1 MKYKKIVLALVVLG
15 VFGKV
20 YAREVDNLSP
30 SCLQSS
36 TTPTQEFGT
45 KVNMRLSTGVALNE
59 SDFDLVAEVLYLT
72 YQNNT
77 CSWSEINRLVRV
89 LSYSGSDRYR
99 SLLLKVDK
107 RRKFSFDPG
116 PMRKYLKKTR
126 YTEEAQYKRATSNMS
141 GKSALRWTY
150 EYLLT
155 TAGADQVLEPVL
167 SDIYSQEGQVG
178 EHILNL
184 VAEILYAN
192 YENKQYSVNNIVWLI
207 KVLATSGDYSYRT
220 LVGKVDRAWRI
231 RKVRKIVKKYL
242 KEAHVNTVTQYE
254 KNRID
259 TKVLIDKYVS
269 DAVYAE
275 ISLNGLTPKLMDI
288 SGKNTIEDMFSIVGT
303 PQFIDSSLARP
314 PFAGTFSRM
323 TFYYKGQGR
332 AVFGYDSSDGWV
344 FKNIVLDPL
353 AFEVYMPYRDQAE
366 KYELITTQHL
376 LIAMLMSNS
385 ASAIKIVA
393 ERIYG
398 HGGGNQ
404 ELLDSAAELLLSRF
418 SIDESPT
425 HIDAYSWI
433 CKMLARRGGRRYKDV
448 LEHVGTVSQR
458 MKLRRYARVHLSDDV
473 DMTDEIYVKGGV
485 SLENL
490 RVKYPSPY
498 PKLTTTMGR
507 L

>member
-1 MKYKKIVLALVVLG
+1 MKVKKIVLALVVIG
-15 VFGKV
+15 VFSKV

-36 TTPTQEFGT
+36 TTPAQEFGK
-45 KVNMRLSTGVALNE
+45 KVNLRLSTGVALGV

-89 LSYSGSDRYR
+89 LSYSDSDRYR
-99 SLLLKVDK
+99 YLLLKVDK

-126 YTEEAQYKRATSNMS
+126 YTEVAQYKRVTSSMS
-141 GKSALRWTY
+141 EKSALRWSY
-150 EYLLT
+150 EYLLA
-155 TAGADQVLEPVL
+155 TAGADQVLAPVL
-167 SDIYSQEGQVG
+167 SDLYSQEGPVG
-178 EHILNL
+178 EYTLNL
-184 VAEILYAN
+184 VAEVLYAN
-192 YENKQYSVNNIVWLI
+192 YENKQYSVNNIVWLL

-220 LVGKVDRAWRI
+220 LVGTVDSAWRYK
-231 RKVRKIVKKYL
+231 KVRKIVRKYL
-242 KEAHVNTVTQYE
+242 KEASATTATQYE
-254 KNRID
+254 KNGVDID
-259 TKVLIDKYVS
+259 FLKDKYIS
-269 DAVYAE
+269 DAVYSD
-275 ISLNGLTPKLMDI
+275 IRLNGLNPKLMDM
-288 SGKNTIEDMFSIVGT
+288 SEKSTIEDMFSIVGT
-303 PQFIDSSLARP
+303 PQHIDSGSAR
-314 PFAGTFSRM
+314 M
-323 TFYYKGQGR
+323 NFYYKGQGR
-332 AVFGYDSSDGWV
+332 AVFGYDPSDGWV

-385 ASAIKIVA
+385 ASAVKIVA
-393 ERIYG
+393 KRIHY
-398 HGGGNQ
+398 HGGGNE

-418 SIDESPT
+418 YLDESPT

-448 LEHVGTVSQR
+448 LEHVGAVSQR
-458 MKLRRYARVHLSDDV
+458 MKLRRYARVRLSDDV

-485 SLENL
+485 SLEDL